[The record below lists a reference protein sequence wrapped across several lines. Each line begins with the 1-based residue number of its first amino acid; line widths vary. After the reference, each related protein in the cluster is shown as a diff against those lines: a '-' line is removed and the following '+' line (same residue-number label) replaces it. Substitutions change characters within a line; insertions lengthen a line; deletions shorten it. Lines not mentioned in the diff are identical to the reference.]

1 MQESFF
7 SSFSCTIGLGML
19 CCHWE
24 YGFRRGYGGMFSS
37 VSCILCIKWKISMV
51 LWARLST
58 SGLTR
63 VGMQLWKSL
72 CIYGLCFLG
81 TGTQVLGNLRESQTL
96 NIISHVFGIAQI
108 SVDASILQR
117 GKEERKARLWR
128 VVAKAEGGLFHTRN
142 YDYEQ
147 GEGYHAFR
155 YSGPLFCSGFLRER
169 E

>member
-1 MQESFF
+1 MYPVYKMEDFH
-7 SSFSCTIGLGML
+7 GALGKA
-19 CCHWE
+19 E
-24 YGFRRGYGGMFSS
+24 YFWSDKS
-37 VSCILCIKWKISMV
+37 WDATLK
-51 LWARLST
+51 
-58 SGLTR
+58 
-63 VGMQLWKSL
+63 KSL
-72 CIYGLCFLG
+72 YLWSVFLRDRD
-81 TGTQVLGNLRESQTL
+81 TSFRQSQRESQTL